1 MHSRLYL
8 ILSKDQANWFS
19 DERLKLIT
27 KDANYRNFR
36 AWNWRRSK
44 QSALTLPVLS
54 GKSEGQSIININ
66 WEMNC
71 KETKCP
77 SLMKNLRL
85 EGLYGR
91 IMKEVVST
99 DKVQAWFFCFALI
112 SHLLKLRWPM
122 ISSYNLSSYQATKL
136 SGEDWMICI

>member
-8 ILSKDQANWFS
+8 ILSKDQVNWFS

-27 KDANYRNFR
+27 KDANYHNFR

-54 GKSEGQSIININ
+54 GKSEGQSIISIN

-77 SLMKNLRL
+77 SLIKNLRL

-99 DKVQAWFFCFALI
+99 DKAQAWIFCQALI

>member
-27 KDANYRNFR
+27 KDANYHNFR

-54 GKSEGQSIININ
+54 GKSEGQSIISIN

-77 SLMKNLRL
+77 SLIKNLRL

-99 DKVQAWFFCFALI
+99 DKAQAWIFCQALI